1 MYWCTLLLARNW
13 SGRTKQA
20 NFTFGGAHAAEV
32 FERCDESNDVAK
44 AGNERTKERL
54 FFFFFWEFR
63 NKAKNDKVLH
73 TFHRKRPLISRGKA
87 FSLLFPIH
95 FQIHYTPEG
104 KKKD

>member
-1 MYWCTLLLARNW
+1 ME
-13 SGRTKQA
+13 GRSRRILHLVELTQQKSLSDVTKAMTWLRQA
-20 NFTFGGAHAAEV
+20 TRGL
-32 FERCDESNDVAK
+32 RKD
-44 AGNERTKERL
+44 